1 MKNGKVGK
9 GPRPGF
15 FVSETAL
22 SHGDAWDADAF
33 VDAEFIPYIVLPS
46 NFASGVKTGNLCT
59 VVNLVNFRSTGAIFA
74 DTNPKVGEASIRA
87 ALNLHV
93 NDPSIPINELAKN
106 GGDQKDRYVYI
117 IYPGEVLPARAAVP
131 HWPAEDTASRS
142 DELFAAWGGI
152 DLVQRIFS

>member
-131 HWPAEDTASRS
+131 HWPAEDIASRS